1 MNDAALQE
9 RLADLETR
17 LTFIDDTV
25 GMLAEADSTQSRRLL
40 ALEQAMRD
48 LRSEM
53 TSMRSA
59 LGDDPHNE
67 PPPPHY

>member
-1 MNDAALQE
+1 MHDDTLQE
-9 RLADLETR
+9 RLADIETR
-17 LTFIDDTV
+17 LTFMDDTV
-25 GMLAEADSTQSRRLL
+25 TALADADATQSRRLL

-48 LRSEM
+48 LRAELA
-53 TSMRSA
+53 SMRAA